1 MVRSEKSNAIPIN
14 DQYRIKS
21 DRYQWMIQEKRHRA
35 GKANEWESKSF
46 HPTLEGAVKEL
57 GEQMVRLSGAE
68 SIEELIKATE
78 NVTTTLSRALPPQ
91 IEVVSK
97 ASGVGQK

>member
-1 MVRSEKSNAIPIN
+1 
-14 DQYRIKS
+14 
-21 DRYQWMIQEKRHRA
+21 MIQEPRNRA

-46 HPTLEGAVKEL
+46 HPTLKEAVKEL

-78 NVTTTLSRALPPQ
+78 NVTTTLSRALPAQ
-91 IEVVSK
+91 IEVVLK
-97 ASGVGQK
+97 TSGADQK